1 MYSIYIY
8 IYIYIY
14 NYIDH
19 IYADHI
25 CINTQA
31 PQKPVRALA
40 LHMFFCIIYIVYKYI
55 GTTRSQFV
63 HWLFIRPIHLR
74 LRLRR
79 KPPQTTR
86 EFN

>member
-1 MYSIYIY
+1 MHHKKS
-8 IYIYIY
+8 
-14 NYIDH
+14 
-19 IYADHI
+19 
-25 CINTQA
+25 
-31 PQKPVRALA
+31 VRALA